1 MRNLALTVARRAA
14 AAASSLRAS
23 APGALRV
30 AEATLPRSSS
40 LGVAGFSAAAVSDA
54 PVSSHRSVATVGG
67 LFAASAAFAAT
78 ANLAVAPPA
87 EAKEAVP
94 MVRTPRYI
102 STTRGSQ
109 ASTSSPAFADERS
122 RR

>member
-23 APGALRV
+23 APGA
-30 AEATLPRSSS
+30 
-40 LGVAGFSAAAVSDA
+40 
-54 PVSSHRSVATVGG
+54 SHRSVATVGG
-67 LFAASAAFAAT
+67 LFAVSAAFAAT

-102 STTRGSQ
+102 STTRGSH